1 MAGFGI
7 ATRGQILLINR
18 YRQFVR
24 AGEPFGADMVLR
36 GAGERLTPTLA
47 TAFATGLALLGTL
60 FLGDIAGLEIVR
72 PLAITL
78 LGGLVTA
85 TVLNLF
91 ILPALYLSLRVTT
104 VDELDLAAAGMGEP
118 GAVGAAL

>member
-1 MAGFGI
+1 M
-7 ATRGQILLINR
+7 
-18 YRQFVR
+18 
-24 AGEPFGADMVLR
+24 
-36 GAGERLTPTLA
+36 
-47 TAFATGLALLGTL
+47 
-60 FLGDIAGLEIVR
+60 
-72 PLAITL
+72 
-78 LGGLVTA
+78 TA